1 MPSHT
6 LTPVAPRERIAT
18 LDVLRGFALL
28 GVLLGNSYWL
38 YSARFVEA
46 PPDTSR
52 FDTIARWAEALLVES
67 KAQTLLTFLF
77 GFGFAAQ
84 LLRAQARSEPVM
96 GVYLRRLFVLLG
108 IGLLHVMLWWGDVT
122 WTYAVAG
129 FALLLFLRTSDRAR
143 LVWAAVLTF
152 GCFAIG
158 NWQPLRAAA
167 VRLVASPA
175 EMTQT
180 FKTFSTALHGK
191 RFWPVVP
198 AHIRVAIVWEAP
210 IYLWYYAWLLGR
222 FLVGYVAGAQRWFDD
237 DGARHLPLFRRFVV
251 WGLVAD
257 VPAAVLTIVL
267 RLAPA
272 APHRLG
278 ALASSAVGLVDQVG
292 LVGLTAAYV
301 GIVVLLMQRPR
312 WRALLTLVAPA
323 GRMPLTTYISQ
334 SVISTFLYYGWG
346 LGLAGT
352 LRSARCLLLA
362 LAIFTLQ
369 VVGAHLWL
377 RRFRFGPLEWVWRAL
392 VYLHIPPMRVVS
404 ASSERSR
411 SPDRSR

>member
-1 MPSHT
+1 MSA

-38 YSARFVEA
+38 YSARFLEA

-52 FDTIARWAEALLVES
+52 FDAIARWIQALLVES

-84 LLRAQARSEPVM
+84 LLRAEARHEPVM
-96 GVYLRRLFVLLG
+96 GIYLRRLFVLLA

-143 LVWAAVLTF
+143 LVWAALLTF
-152 GCFAIG
+152 GCFAFG
-158 NWQPLRAAA
+158 TWPSLRAAA
-167 VRLVASPA
+167 ARLVASPA
-175 EMTQT
+175 TMEQT
-180 FKTFSTALHGK
+180 MKSFAAAIHGK

-198 AHIRVAIVWEAP
+198 AHLRVALVWEAP

-222 FLVGYVAGAQRWFDD
+222 FLVGYVAGTQRWFDD
-237 DGARHLPLFRRFVV
+237 DGAGHLPLFRRFVLF
-251 WGLVAD
+251 GLVAD
-257 VPAAVLTIVL
+257 VPAAVLTILL
-267 RLAPA
+267 RLVPH

-278 ALASSAVGLVDQVG
+278 PLASVAVGLVDQLG
-292 LVGLTAAYV
+292 LLGLTAAYV
-301 GIVVLLMQRPR
+301 GVIVLLMQRPS
-312 WRALLTLVAPA
+312 WRSLLTLIAPA

-352 LRSARCLLLA
+352 VRSARCVMLA
-362 LAIFTLQ
+362 LAIFALQ
-369 VVGAHLWL
+369 VVAAHLWL
-377 RRFRFGPLEWVWRAL
+377 RRFRFGPLEWIWRAL
-392 VYLHIPPMRVVS
+392 VYLQLPPMRV
-404 ASSERSR
+404 R
-411 SPDRSR
+411 